1 MSVGHGA
8 HRNLEVDE
16 LVGDGAH
23 LVVEAKLVVTDLVAG
38 EDEVALALLLALR
51 DDLARRGV
59 DLEVDIERAS

>member
-1 MSVGHGA
+1 MSVGCGA
-8 HRNLEVDE
+8 HRNLKVDE

-23 LVVEAKLVVTDLVAG
+23 LVVEAELVVTDLVAG
-38 EDEVALALLLALR
+38 EDEVALALLLALG